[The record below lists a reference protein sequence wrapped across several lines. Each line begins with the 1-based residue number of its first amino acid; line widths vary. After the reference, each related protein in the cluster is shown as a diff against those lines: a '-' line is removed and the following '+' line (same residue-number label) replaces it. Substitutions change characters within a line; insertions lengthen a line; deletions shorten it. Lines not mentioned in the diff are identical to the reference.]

1 MLINTNDFHIL
12 LGLHPTL
19 EDMQITVC
27 RNKAR
32 VMFPAD
38 WKYTRAA
45 KCIRE
50 TIEDCTD
57 QDGEARLTALCVQ
70 ERLTHVCRGTVY
82 VCSIVIISIKISNY

>member
-1 MLINTNDFHIL
+1 MA
-12 LGLHPTL
+12 
-19 EDMQITVC
+19 VC

-32 VMFPAD
+32 AMFPRD
-38 WKYTRAA
+38 WKCTRAS

-70 ERLTHVCRGTVY
+70 ERLTHIYRG
-82 VCSIVIISIKISNY
+82 KLFH

>member
-1 MLINTNDFHIL
+1 MA
-12 LGLHPTL
+12 
-19 EDMQITVC
+19 VC

-32 VMFPAD
+32 VMFSGD
-38 WKYTRAA
+38 WKNTRAS

-70 ERLTHVCRGTVY
+70 ERLAHIYKGKYFCV
-82 VCSIVIISIKISNY
+82 